1 MKNLVKFSL
10 FFVLFSDLVGSAYSQ
25 SKNSN
30 NSIGLQLNPYFDTQ
44 LFQGNSLKTVFAV
57 RYTHNLNEQLTLGPE
72 FSGYYIKAINDPSDF
87 NGLAMN
93 LGFFVRYTLRPDSRI
108 RPFLEFSPY
117 YAFGH
122 VKSSVIQSND
132 GVGIDSWN
140 NRLTGYIGP
149 GFTLVSKSERIT
161 LDLFYKFTNTGFV
174 NGNKSA
180 FSYRLNFS
188 F

>member
-1 MKNLVKFSL
+1 MKKLRKFSL
-10 FFVLFSDLVGSAYSQ
+10 LFVLFSALVGSAYSQ
-25 SKNSN
+25 STNLN

-44 LFQGNSLKTVFAV
+44 LFQGNSLKTVFAL
-57 RYTHNLNEQLTLGPE
+57 RYSHSFNKHLSFGPE
-72 FSGYYIKAINDPSDF
+72 FSGYNIIALHHPSDF
-87 NGLAMN
+87 NASALN
-93 LGFFVRYTLRPDSRI
+93 LGFFVRYTLLPDSRI

-117 YAFGH
+117 YSFGH
-122 VKSSVIQSND
+122 VKSSVIQTRD
-132 GVGIDSWN
+132 GVGVDSWN

-149 GFTLVSKSERIT
+149 GFTLVSKSKRIT

-180 FSYRLNFS
+180 LTYRLNFN

>member
-1 MKNLVKFSL
+1 MKNLVKFTL
-10 FFVLFSDLVGSAYSQ
+10 ILVLFSAFVGPSYSQ
-25 SKNSN
+25 STILK

-57 RYTHNLNEQLTLGPE
+57 RYTHNLNEHLSFGPE
-72 FSGYYIKAINDPSDF
+72 FSGNYIKALNDPSDF
-87 NGLAMN
+87 NGLAIN
-93 LGFFVRYTLRPDSRI
+93 LGFFVRYTLLPDSRI

-117 YAFGH
+117 YSFGH
-122 VKSSVIQSND
+122 VKSSVIQSD
-132 GVGIDSWN
+132 EGVGIDSWN
-140 NRLTGYIGP
+140 NRFTGYIGP
-149 GFTLVSKSERIT
+149 GITLVSKSERIT

>member
-1 MKNLVKFSL
+1 MKNLVKLSL
-10 FFVLFSDLVGSAYSQ
+10 VLVLFLAFVGASYSQ
-25 SKNSN
+25 STSLS

-44 LFQGNSLKTVFAV
+44 LFQGNSLKTVYAL
-57 RYTHNLNEQLTLGPE
+57 RYSHNFNEHLSFGPE
-72 FSGYYIKAINDPSDF
+72 FSGSSIKAIHSPDDF
-87 NGLAMN
+87 NGLALN
-93 LGFFVRYTLRPDSRI
+93 FGFFVRYSFLPDSRI

-117 YAFGH
+117 YSLGH
-122 VKSSVIQSND
+122 VKSSVIQTRE

-140 NRLTGYIGP
+140 DRLTGYIGP

-180 FSYRLNFS
+180 FTYRLNFN